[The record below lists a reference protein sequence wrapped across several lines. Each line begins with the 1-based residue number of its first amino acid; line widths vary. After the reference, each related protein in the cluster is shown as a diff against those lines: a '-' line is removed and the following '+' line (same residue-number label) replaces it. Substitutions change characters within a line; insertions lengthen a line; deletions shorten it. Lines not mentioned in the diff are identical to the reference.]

1 MSTTAEIIAKLE
13 AEAFDA
19 EEMARVWGGESQCAP
34 PLRAAAARLSELER
48 ENAALREAL
57 KPFASQC
64 DQWAY
69 RLPDTQG
76 FGLICLS
83 SPADGDIVMDA
94 DITMGDLRR
103 ARAAL
108 AGSGEK

>member
-19 EEMARVWGGESQCAP
+19 EETARVWGGESQCAP

-48 ENAALREAL
+48 ENARLRAALE
-57 KPFASQC
+57 PFARAARSI
-64 DQWAY
+64 DVD
-69 RLPDTQG
+69 P
-76 FGLICLS
+76 
-83 SPADGDIVMDA
+83 PGDHEPSHGRGSVTA
-94 DITMGDLRR
+94 GDLRR

>member
-19 EEMARVWGGESQCAP
+19 EETARVWGFESDTAP
-34 PLRAAAARLSELER
+34 PLRDAASRLSELER
-48 ENAALREAL
+48 ENARLRDVLERISQW
-57 KPFASQC
+57 KPKSAILESECELMQS
-64 DQWAY
+64 
-69 RLPDTQG
+69 
-76 FGLICLS
+76 I
-83 SPADGDIVMDA
+83 
-94 DITMGDLRR
+94 

>member
-19 EEMARVWGGESQCAP
+19 EETARVWGGESQCAP
-34 PLRAAAARLSELER
+34 PLRAAAARLDELER
-48 ENAALREAL
+48 ENARLREAL
-57 KPFASQC
+57 QLIANVIHPRFRTEDDIDLLYANEKVFGQC
-64 DQWAY
+64 
-69 RLPDTQG
+69 
-76 FGLICLS
+76 IN
-83 SPADGDIVMDA
+83 V
-94 DITMGDLRR
+94 